1 MTNQTSLIKLIVDQ
15 GSSKRKSPSLVRF
28 AALDWSTVHFLE
40 WHVWQQ
46 WEWRISSSE
55 LYFPTQHHPCKSY
68 RYRRWFYTLSKKSSV
83 YNDNDKMSRWCLA
96 WQEHVTHWLVRNGGK
111 VSEKDAGGRFWM
123 KPRHI
128 YGWEKKKGQLAKPA
142 GRQPKGPKG
151 PHATPRHH
159 LPRSQE
165 SFMGGTTPKPTEI
178 ACTVWWGRR
187 RGGHAWRYPPS
198 SVLYLWKLQKNTHAY
213 TEARAEKGALE
224 RTRLRASCNKLAGQL
239 NRHKGGLGALH
250 SRMWMCCVAHESS
263 KGPSC
268 GATGA
273 AVGSLIRFISRF
285 TIHPCKKFY
294 K

>member
-1 MTNQTSLIKLIVDQ
+1 MMPSMTRTCNPLTRAQWGESF
-15 GSSKRKSPSLVRF
+15 RKGRRRPV
-28 AALDWSTVHFLE
+28 LDEAKAH
-40 WHVWQQ
+40 
-46 WEWRISSSE
+46 I
-55 LYFPTQHHPCKSY
+55 
-68 RYRRWFYTLSKKSSV
+68 
-83 YNDNDKMSRWCLA
+83 
-96 WQEHVTHWLVRNGGK
+96 
-111 VSEKDAGGRFWM
+111 WM
-123 KPRHI
+123 R
-128 YGWEKKKGQLAKPA
+128 EKKGQLAKPA

-187 RGGHAWRYPPS
+187 RGGHAWWYPPS

-224 RTRLRASCNKLAGQL
+224 RTRLRASCNKLAGQP

-268 GATGA
+268 GATQN
-273 AVGSLIRFISRF
+273 F
-285 TIHPCKKFY
+285 TPRNITSNIWTHAWSTK
-294 K
+294 